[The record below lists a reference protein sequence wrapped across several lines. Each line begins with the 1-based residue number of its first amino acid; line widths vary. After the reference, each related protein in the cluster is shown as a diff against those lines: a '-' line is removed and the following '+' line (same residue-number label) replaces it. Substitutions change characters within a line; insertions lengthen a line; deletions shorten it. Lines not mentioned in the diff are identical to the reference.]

1 MNAWR
6 QLLLQVVLR
15 YRAQGSLWIT
25 WSLLGASVLPL
36 VAVLA
41 GWAPRVVGATAAGAA
56 LSIAVVMWWA
66 MYLQTAMR
74 MNTPAAAC
82 LVPGM
87 RRHLLALTAVLWLAA
102 SLAPALLFGI
112 ATGYPGYMLL
122 ACAAALQYIALCCR
136 YPWLGFLSSFAW
148 LATRL
153 PWPSAGTVETVLSV
167 NEAAITVTGLLALA
181 APGFLVLRLLF
192 PRGGDAH
199 FRIAA
204 CLACVTGKRKAG
216 QPGGVVGGLFRVLD
230 SFYHAR
236 LRSPGRPATRLLD
249 ALGGRAHW
257 SRPVVI
263 IAVLTAGT
271 LAWRVLA
278 GGGSMRPFIPLLLVA
293 MLLTVMSHVDGLL
306 GALRK
311 TQGEQG
317 VLRLAP
323 AAPPTRDLNRQ
334 LALALL
340 RRFGVVCAFYIAC
353 SGAVV
358 LSTDASWP
366 AWLCCTVV
374 ALAFTPLLLRDHARR
389 PGWKW
394 AQFAAGLL
402 MLLMAPLS
410 GMAEYGAIPP
420 ALVVAG
426 SAALLAGTAIALVLR
441 WRGALAAAPAF
452 PAGRLAD

>member
-1 MNAWR
+1 MNTWR
-6 QLLLQVVLR
+6 QLLLQVLLR
-15 YRAQGSLWIT
+15 HRAQGNMWIT
-25 WSLLGASVLPL
+25 WGLLGTAVLPL

-74 MNTPAAAC
+74 MNTPASAC

-87 RRHLLALTAVLWLAA
+87 RRHLLALTALLWLAA

-112 ATGYPGYMLL
+112 ASGHHGYMLL

-153 PWPSAGTVETVLSV
+153 PWPSAGTLEAVLGA
-167 NEAAITVTGLLALA
+167 NQAAVALAGLLALA
-181 APGFLVLRLLF
+181 APGFLVLRVLF
-192 PRGGDAH
+192 PKGGDAH

-204 CLACVTGKRKAG
+204 CLACQAGNRKAVLS
-216 QPGGVVGGLFRVLD
+216 GGLAGGLFRMLD

-263 IAVLTAGT
+263 IALLTAGT

-278 GGGSMRPFIPLLLVA
+278 GGGTMRPFIQLLLVS

-306 GALRK
+306 GAIGK

-317 VLRLAP
+317 ILRLAP
-323 AAPPTRDLNRQ
+323 AAPPTGDLNRQ

-340 RRFGVVCAFYIAC
+340 RRFGFVFAVYLAC

-358 LSTDASWP
+358 LATDASWR

-389 PGWKW
+389 PGWRW

-402 MLLMAPLS
+402 MLVMAPLS
-410 GMAEYGAIPP
+410 GMAEYGAIPL
-420 ALVVAG
+420 ALVIGG
-426 SAALLAGTAIALVLR
+426 SAVLLAVTVIALALR

-452 PAGRLAD
+452 PAGRLAG